1 VSEADSAADS
11 EVDEEGEEAVAA
23 GAGVSVLQIREGS
36 ATSEIPVNF
45 LTSQLVPVVVVVV
58 GMVRAK
64 AKDMVVLT
72 VDEEVEDTV
81 AVEVAAAA
89 MLVELLLAEEAEA
102 MVAVLH
108 PRRVILRTVANRA
121 AVPPMDSREVVPP
134 MDSREVV
141 DIVSNR
147 RQLVGTRNKDL
158 LDSKVDTD
166 NRVELRH
173 HTAVNREEP
182 AVDHMANRREVLRT
196 VMDKGERQLQHPIRN
211 KAVVHQ
217 VDIITSRELG
227 EAEVMVSN
235 QLPATLH
242 LQQAPGDMDNNPIAD
257 EVAMG
262 SSSSHHQLRRTATG
276 AQEATPN
283 LSSTDKLFQSKVFSS
298 RYHRIE
304 HMTNHSFQQLLHNYR
319 KRDSAMAFLPYQ
331 PLFRTK

>member
-1 VSEADSAADS
+1 
-11 EVDEEGEEAVAA
+11 
-23 GAGVSVLQIREGS
+23 
-36 ATSEIPVNF
+36 
-45 LTSQLVPVVVVVV
+45 
-58 GMVRAK
+58 
-64 AKDMVVLT
+64 
-72 VDEEVEDTV
+72 
-81 AVEVAAAA
+81 
-89 MLVELLLAEEAEA
+89 

-121 AVPPMDSREVVPP
+121 AVPP

-227 EAEVMVSN
+227 EAEVM
-235 QLPATLH
+235 A
-242 LQQAPGDMDNNPIAD
+242 
-257 EVAMG
+257 
-262 SSSSHHQLRRTATG
+262 SSSTLFAT
-276 AQEATPN
+276 
-283 LSSTDKLFQSKVFSS
+283 
-298 RYHRIE
+298 
-304 HMTNHSFQQLLHNYR
+304 
-319 KRDSAMAFLPYQ
+319 KRWCT
-331 PLFRTK
+331 RWI